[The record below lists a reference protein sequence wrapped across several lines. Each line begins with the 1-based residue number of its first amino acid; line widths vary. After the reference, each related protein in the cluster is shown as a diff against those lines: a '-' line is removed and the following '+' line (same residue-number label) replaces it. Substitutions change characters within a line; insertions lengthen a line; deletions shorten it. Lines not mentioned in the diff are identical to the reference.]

1 MRTFRLNGFADGAK
15 AQWDL
20 KQQYEGG
27 DKKP

>member
-1 MRTFRLNGFADGAK
+1 MRTFRLKDNALKAK

-27 DKKP
+27 EKKP

>member
-1 MRTFRLNGFADGAK
+1 MSTFRLNDFADAAK

-20 KQQYEGG
+20 KQRYEGG

>member
-1 MRTFRLNGFADGAK
+1 MRTFRLNEFADAAK

-20 KQQYEGG
+20 KLQYEGG